1 MEDLRVM
8 VAVRD
13 EESVDSLMR
22 LACQMSSASRA
33 DLIALHVLDIAPG
46 LPLDAHA
53 EVLDRPAEHILS
65 RSRQAGWVY
74 RREVNTRL
82 IRARDPGDAIVAE
95 AAAACADLVIMGYH
109 HKHGLGEILL
119 GSTVKYVAEHAPCQV
134 IVQVLPVGTAPAGS
148 EEQDAKAAKVM
159 VALRDPDSLG
169 TLMELACRLAGGRD
183 AELTA
188 LHVVEIGAGLPLN
201 IESEILDRP
210 GKQIISVA
218 RHLASGIFAK
228 EVFVQ
233 QLRGRNAGETIVRQA
248 HDQAIDLLVLGYH
261 HKHGLSEILLG
272 STVRYVAEHAPCRV
286 IVQVQPAEA
295 RAKVAAAHSEFESH
309 SELPIELLR
318 N

>member
-1 MEDLRVM
+1 MDDLRVM

-13 EESVDSLMR
+13 EESVDSLMK
-22 LACQMSSASRA
+22 LACQMSCASRV
-33 DLIALHVLDIAPG
+33 DLISLHVLDIAPG

-53 EVLDRPAEHILS
+53 EVLDLPAEHILS
-65 RSRQAGWVY
+65 RARQAGWVY

-82 IRARDPGDAIVAE
+82 IRARDAGDAIVAE
-95 AAAACADLVIMGYH
+95 AADLCADLVIKGYH
-109 HKHGLGEILL
+109 HKHGLGEIFLS
-119 GSTVKYVAEHAPCQV
+119 STVKYVAEHARCQV

-148 EEQDAKAAKVM
+148 VQQDARAAKVM

-188 LHVVEIGAGLPLN
+188 LHVVEIASGLPLD

-210 GKQIISVA
+210 GKQIVSVA
-218 RHLASGIFAK
+218 RDMASGIFAK
-228 EVFVQ
+228 EVFIEQV
-233 QLRGRNAGETIVRQA
+233 RGRNAGETIVRQA
-248 HDQAIDLLVLGYH
+248 HDQAIDLLILGYH

-286 IVQVQPAEA
+286 IVQVQPAEV
-295 RAKVAAAHSEFESH
+295 RAKVAAVHDESR
-309 SELPIELLR
+309 SELPFELLR